1 MRKLFFVFICFQIV
15 ALAER
20 GGRVREFLRS
30 PFQRGRV
37 QRTQQN
43 RNYNPIVNSRN
54 ERTIAING
62 MAVPAN
68 AIGYRIS
75 NGQISWLFQVGSQ
88 SPSIQGGGST
98 PSQLGSA
105 SPQTHSGAAPSAP
118 REQRTPRPVESG
130 EDKLPRASA
139 RPAPSAEELRRGG
152 DTPSQEGKKSSSDL
166 FPAGANGNPG
176 FPYKVKG
183 PGFSEKC
190 QATLI
195 SNDKGL
201 CMAATA
207 SHCLY
212 DGVKRSTEKGFDKTK
227 LEAGK
232 CDSTVKQKGFLWGK
246 GQIETADFG
255 SVEATF
261 FVNPEYY
268 SGTKSEDSAVFT
280 FPCAAQTSV
289 KTIPVSLDPLKNG
302 EQVLYGKV
310 MAGKEGLYEGKV
322 YREPGTVK
330 INRRAVGEAQESVN
344 QPSDVAIQ
352 QGDSG
357 GGLYRKNENGDLEL
371 VGVLSTGDDIT
382 KNRPLGSY
390 ATNRSLQFIK
400 CIQKALSQS

>member
-1 MRKLFFVFICFQIV
+1 MRKLFFFFICFQIV
-15 ALAER
+15 AFAER

-54 ERTIAING
+54 ERMIAING
-62 MAVPAN
+62 MAVPGN

-75 NGQISWLFQVGSQ
+75 NGQISWVFQDGLES
-88 SPSIQGGGST
+88 SSIQGGEST
-98 PSQLGSA
+98 PSPIAPENQ
-105 SPQTHSGAAPSAP
+105 QFHSGAAPSAP
-118 REQRTPRPVESG
+118 GEQGTPRPVESG
-130 EDKLPRASA
+130 SDKLPRASA

-166 FPAGANGNPG
+166 FPAGVKGNPG

-183 PGFSEKC
+183 PEFSEKC

-195 SNDKGL
+195 SNEKGL

-212 DGVKRSTEKGFDKTK
+212 DGLERSTEKGFDKTK
-227 LEAGK
+227 LQEGR

-280 FPCAAQTSV
+280 FPCSGQTSV
-289 KTIPVSLDPLKNG
+289 KPIPVSLDPLKNG
-302 EQVLYGKV
+302 EEVLYGKV

-357 GGLYRKNENGDLEL
+357 GGLYRKNKKGELEL
-371 VGVLSTGDDIT
+371 VGVLSTGDDVT